1 MKSKKLE
8 EVIKDIKRM
17 NLKDKLR
24 LGICM
29 CDSNYMSELY
39 DKQELLNFFDSALRE
54 VDEEYR
60 ITVINFSRCFNV
72 MFEMSKIMLMTKEQ
86 QNKVML
92 YLYNNTLQLC

>member
-8 EVIKDIKRM
+8 EVINGIKRM
-17 NLKDKLR
+17 NLKDKLK

-39 DKQELLNFFDSALRE
+39 DKEELLDFFDYSLRE
-54 VDEEYR
+54 IDENYR
-60 ITVINFSRCFNV
+60 TTIINFSRYFNI
-72 MFEMSKIMLMTKEQ
+72 MFEMSKIMLLTKEE

-92 YLYNNTLQLC
+92 YLYNDVLYRV